1 MSAPNIMI
9 VAVEPSADDLGGALA
24 AALRRRLGADMRLIG
39 VGGPRLAAQGLV
51 SAFDPRSL
59 AVLGV
64 FNALATYPE
73 VLRRA
78 WQAAALVRDTPV
90 DVAILVDAWGF
101 NLRVARRLRKI
112 DPDLPLIKY
121 VAPQV
126 WATRPGRARTLAGA
140 VDHLL
145 TIHSFDSPFF
155 QREGLPTTFVGNPS
169 LNRDMSSAEPARA
182 RRALGLAEGAPL
194 LLLLPGSRV
203 GEADRL
209 LPAFRAAVERLLST
223 HPDLTVVVAPAASI
237 ADRVRSSLATWS
249 HPPRIVEGDA
259 DRRDVMRAATAAL
272 ACSGTVTTE
281 LALAECPMVVAYR
294 LGPLTHL
301 VAKALIRTPYI
312 SLLNVAAGRFVVPER
327 VQNACTGP
335 ILAADL
341 ARLIDNAEMRRA
353 QIKAQTEA
361 LEQMR
366 GGIDDPIER
375 AADAVTEILFQRRRA
390 GPPA

>member
-1 MSAPNIMI
+1 MI

-51 SAFDPRSL
+51 TAFDPRSL

-64 FNALATYPE
+64 FNALAAFPE

-78 WQAAALVRDTPV
+78 RQTAALIRDTPA

-112 DPDLPLIKY
+112 DPELPLIKY

-126 WATRPGRARTLAGA
+126 WATRPGRARTLAAA

-145 TIHSFDSPFF
+145 TIHNFDSPFF
-155 QREGLPTTFVGNPS
+155 LREGLPTTFVGNPS
-169 LNRDMSSAEPARA
+169 LNRNMSDADPARA
-182 RRALGLAEGAPL
+182 REALGLAEEAPL

-203 GEADRL
+203 GEVDRL
-209 LPAFRAAVERLLST
+209 LPAFKAAVEHLLAT

-237 ADRVRSSLATWS
+237 ADRVRSKLATWS
-249 HPPRIVEGDA
+249 RRPRIVEGDTE
-259 DRRDVMRAATAAL
+259 RRDVMRAATAAL

-294 LGPLTHL
+294 LGPFTHL
-301 VAKALIRTPYI
+301 VAKLLIRTPYI
-312 SLLNVAAGRFVVPER
+312 SLLNIAAGRFVVPER

-341 ARLIDNAEMRRA
+341 ARLIDNIDMRRA
-353 QIKAQTEA
+353 QITAQTEA

-375 AADAVTEILFQRRRA
+375 AADAVTEILVRRRRA